1 MSRASTASR
10 RPPGGLATDLAPVGF
25 QYTAIPARCLT
36 PYTYELDA
44 RDDAFDAVRSE
55 GGRSVSASAYGGYAA
70 SVASS
75 ASRSLAA
82 SLAATAYGVSIVPG
96 SNAVSSHALAEGFW
110 TAWRQKQLPPGV
122 PASGQ
127 VAVICEVRYDCP
139 PGGSMTTRHDGAK
152 YERYVEQVRALV
164 ETALGPRGVFVCV
177 PADRA
182 RAASG
187 SSSYEAHWQTP
198 HGPRLGAFE
207 LQACFHSPELGLASE
222 LLFSKLLT
230 RKWPNTARLERML
243 RGFTRTVVL
252 RPYVRSDEGD
262 EIPAHPLPPELR
274 VRNGSAAPSAPLV
287 PTEVVT
293 VGALPFGPRTLTGAP
308 VSAVA
313 ETHEASVHEARE
325 RIAQFMHAREVVF
338 NGAGEPNLPS
348 VAQAWDVLHTNPQRR
363 AANMDVLQ
371 GIARILKEYPQ
382 VLCEVHGE
390 TGRANS
396 APMPLAELLRLDP
409 VRDVAKCMGI
419 LAHKRAQACLDALV
433 AEGVPQEQLF
443 VTHKGM
449 GGKLGVQFMPS
460 TEAIKDAKADAGILR
475 NKSTEPVK
483 ALSFTLTRGCESEV
497 YVTMGDECTDF
508 EPFAVNLHELIFGL
522 ADVADGP
529 LDVPV
534 RLTPR
539 AADFELPIEFVRPG
553 SNARIGSGSCKCTLR
568 ATGRRAPGCTLPR
581 QPFEVIS
588 DPELKGRHTLAWQG
602 YVEGLELVDGGP
614 AGQTVATWPGLHGV
628 PAMSELQRSANAF
641 VLPQMRLA
649 IEVDRAPAP
658 TPPPAAA
665 PAVAVA
671 PAAPAMAPA
680 PRAPAVAPAP
690 THSPAR
696 TESGIESDAPTRR
709 LERHPKL
716 TWKSPSGRVPSGLE
730 EKAVGKQPGVLLER
744 RRAHSL
750 DAARV
755 ACEDEPTILGF
766 FVSGPAGEPPPFPT
780 EYQPVVA
787 GSWYDE
793 PGARWVKRDTTQW
806 HYIAERAA
814 PAPAAPTRAAT
825 APSGAQDE
833 SSDAPRS
840 PGPRVQPPAPAP
852 APAPARA
859 PAPAPAPAP
868 KAALAPVPTAQPKA
882 IAPDDEYGMDDD
894 QEADLEA
901 FLARG

>member
-1 MSRASTASR
+1 MRKAVGSDFISREGRGDDRYTAVPPRYSENYRSAANSEPPRYGGGGSCEKEQHATGTPRFAQGHANPPPPPATRLEETPSYFLSRAEAAAALLRRTQVESEARVLPPPHDPEAGWSRHASPHHR
-10 RPPGGLATDLAPVGF
+10 DDAIRYYDDRAPRHNNRAPRDVTRSYYDGYGSGGEAPQSRGGPRDGPRSYDEQRERLPRDGYSSGGDAEEAHRPDSARPDRPDRGYFDN
-25 QYTAIPARCLT
+25 AIPARCLT

-152 YERYVEQVRALV
+152 YERYVEQVRAVV

-497 YVTMGDECTDF
+497 YVTLGDECTDF

-602 YVEGLELVDGGP
+602 YVEGLELVNGGP

-649 IEVDRAPAP
+649 IE
-658 TPPPAAA
+658 
-665 PAVAVA
+665 
-671 PAAPAMAPA
+671 
-680 PRAPAVAPAP
+680 
-690 THSPAR
+690 
-696 TESGIESDAPTRR
+696 
-709 LERHPKL
+709 
-716 TWKSPSGRVPSGLE
+716 
-730 EKAVGKQPGVLLER
+730 
-744 RRAHSL
+744 
-750 DAARV
+750 
-755 ACEDEPTILGF
+755 
-766 FVSGPAGEPPPFPT
+766 
-780 EYQPVVA
+780 
-787 GSWYDE
+787 
-793 PGARWVKRDTTQW
+793 
-806 HYIAERAA
+806 
-814 PAPAAPTRAAT
+814 
-825 APSGAQDE
+825 
-833 SSDAPRS
+833 
-840 PGPRVQPPAPAP
+840 
-852 APAPARA
+852 
-859 PAPAPAPAP
+859 
-868 KAALAPVPTAQPKA
+868 PKA